1 MIMRV
6 WLRKRKINKK
16 IITNRKKLHEFLEKE
31 NAQSLSVAKIHPYKS
46 SNTLCVLASGKSI
59 NEITNDQWAFIK
71 KQDSLSLNNT
81 ILHKFIPT
89 FLFYETDT
97 DDEAHNA
104 LSVLKFENLI
114 QRADDFKDVPIIW
127 HYQEKRYFDIDK
139 LRNNN
144 LLDNSYFQTSYS
156 LPGDTP
162 EDFQTSLEYV
172 KGKGLNKEI
181 DVGLYRRGSL
191 ARILHFALAL
201 GYEEV
206 VFFGADL
213 VNADYFFD
221 TYTDQDLPKGC
232 KNPNMKEYTYNSKAG
247 LKTQSSLHMTVDKS
261 VHPVTMF
268 DVIDKINHYWLK
280 PNNLTLRIAHDSS
293 ALKSILPLKDWKSI

>member
-1 MIMRV
+1 MRS
-6 WLRKRKINKK
+6 WLRTRKINRK
-16 IITNRKKLHEFLEKE
+16 IDTNRKKLHSFIKRED
-31 NAQSLSVAKIHPYKS
+31 AQALSVKKMLHYKS
-46 SNTLCVLASGKSI
+46 SKTLCVLASGKSI
-59 NEITNDQWAFIK
+59 NDITNCQWDFINSC
-71 KQDSLSLNNT
+71 DSISLNNT

-89 FLFYETDT
+89 YLFYETDT
-97 DDEAHNA
+97 DDDAHNA
-104 LSVLKFENLI
+104 LSVLKFENLE
-114 QRADDFKDVPIIW
+114 QRAEDFKNVPIIW
-127 HYQEKRYFDIDK
+127 HYQEKRYFDIEK
-139 LRNNN
+139 LRKNN
-144 LLDNSYFQTSYS
+144 LFSNSYFQISYS

-172 KGKGLNKEI
+172 KDRGLNKEI

-247 LKTQSSLHMTVDKS
+247 LKTQQSLHMTVDKS

-268 DVIDKINHYWLK
+268 DVIDKVNNYWLK
-280 PNNLTLRIAHDSS
+280 PSNLTLQIAHDSS
-293 ALKSILPLKDWKSI
+293 ALKSILPIKKW